1 MNLKH
6 LRYFWVVAKAGG
18 IARASEQL
26 HITQQ
31 TLSGQIKLLEQHLG
45 KKLFGKR
52 GRRLELTEVGRWVLG
67 YADEI
72 FALSDE
78 LATSLRDRDKRL
90 SMVEFRVGVADSV
103 PKSIACR
110 LLQPA
115 LAITEP
121 VRMVC
126 QEGKLQELLSR
137 LALHR
142 LDLIISDSPLPS
154 SVSIKAFNHRLGE
167 SAVSF
172 FATTALAGRV
182 RKKFPACL
190 DEMPMLMPGID
201 SATRL
206 PIEAWFQSQGV
217 QPRIVGEFDDG
228 ALMKAFGRMG
238 FGVFAAPTV
247 LAAEIEAEYKVKTLG
262 RASGITESFFAIS
275 VERRITH
282 PCVTALTVAARSEL
296 FN

>member
-1 MNLKH
+1 MNFKH

-31 TLSGQIKLLEQHLG
+31 TLSGQIKLLEQHFG

-52 GRRLELTEVGRWVLG
+52 GRRLELTDTGRWVLG

-72 FALSDE
+72 FALGNE
-78 LATSLRDRDKRL
+78 LEGALSDRDGRSQL
-90 SMVEFRVGVADSV
+90 VEFRVGVADSV
-103 PKSIACR
+103 PKAIACR

-115 LAITEP
+115 LKIAEP
-121 VRMVC
+121 VRLVC

-142 LDLIISDSPLPS
+142 LDLIIADSTIPG

-167 SAVSF
+167 SGLSF
-172 FATTALAGRV
+172 FASSSLTGRAKQ
-182 RKKFPACL
+182 RFPRCL
-190 DEMPMLMPGID
+190 DNLPVLMPGTD
-201 SATRL
+201 SAVRL
-206 PIEAWFQSQGV
+206 PLEQWFQSQAV
-217 QPRIVGEFDDG
+217 RPRIVGEFDDG
-228 ALMKAFGRMG
+228 ALMKAFGRAG
-238 FGVFAAPTV
+238 FGVFAAPSV
-247 LAAEIEAEYKVKTLG
+247 LEAEIEAEYKVKTLG
-262 RASGITESFFAIS
+262 RTNAVKESFFAIS

-282 PCVTALTVAARSEL
+282 PCVTALTTAARDEL
-296 FN
+296 FG